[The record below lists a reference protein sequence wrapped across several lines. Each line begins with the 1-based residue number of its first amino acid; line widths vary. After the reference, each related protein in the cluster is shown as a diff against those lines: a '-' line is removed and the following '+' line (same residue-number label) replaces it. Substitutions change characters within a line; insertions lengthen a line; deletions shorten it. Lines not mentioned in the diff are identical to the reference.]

1 VLRILAG
8 IAPKDAP
15 VRVKGRTCVRLGL
28 KPRISF
34 AHRLQRS
41 FVDGGA
47 KYQLNLFAFAS
58 LLLLLVPI
66 SIGVRDATS
75 VNQQGPSIDTAPR
88 RQNLLPSPLGTID
101 RAVFT
106 LRRPIGT
113 LMPNFAEDWL
123 VRIGKLADASLP
135 GKPSEQNLL
144 ETVLTQEIAFLI
156 ANRFAEF
163 NHEITRSYAE
173 LNKTPMLQI
182 SSGPAIIQNGFP
194 SLAPMGYVRFCL
206 RYVEDC
212 KIHGNDFRRR
222 TIALTGER
230 WAELNRVNLQV
241 NRDIIAQPDLGMAT
255 QDWSVHPKMGA
266 CYDYAVTKRHD
277 LLARG
282 WPSSALL
289 LSEVVTASGE
299 HHLVLVVRTT
309 QGNVVLDNL
318 NWNIRTVETVRYQW
332 VRIQSVSNPKF
343 WLAAVAQ
350 GWPSPRDPIGT
361 VRTYKRPL

>member
-1 VLRILAG
+1 VLRVLAG
-8 IAPKDAP
+8 IARKDGAA
-15 VRVKGRTCVRLGL
+15 RVKGRTCVRLDSR
-28 KPRISF
+28 PRISF
-34 AHRLQRS
+34 RHLLQGS
-41 FVDGGA
+41 FADSGA

-66 SIGVRDATS
+66 SIGVRGNGS
-75 VNQQGPSIDTAPR
+75 VKSEGSSIDAAPWR
-88 RQNLLPSPLGTID
+88 PSLLPSPLGTID
-101 RAVFT
+101 RAVFI
-106 LRRPIGT
+106 LPRPIGT

-123 VRIGKLADASLP
+123 ARLGASLP
-135 GKPSEQNLL
+135 NKPSEQNLA
-144 ETVLTQEIAFLI
+144 EPDLTQEIALLI

-163 NHEITRSYAE
+163 NHEIIRSYPE
-173 LNKTPMLQI
+173 LNKTPKLRI
-182 SSGPAIIQNGFP
+182 PSGPAIIQNGFP

-206 RYVEDC
+206 RYIDDC

-222 TIALTGER
+222 TITLTGER
-230 WAELNRVNLQV
+230 WTELVRVNLQV
-241 NRDIIAQPDLGMAT
+241 NRDIIAQSDLGMAT
-255 QDWSVHPKMGA
+255 KDWSVYPKLGA
-266 CYDYAVTKRHD
+266 CYDYAITKRHE

-318 NWNIRTVETVRYQW
+318 NQNIRTVETTRYRW
-332 VRIQSVSNPKF
+332 VRIQSGSNPKF
-343 WLAAVAQ
+343 WLAAAPE

-361 VRTYKRPL
+361 VRKYKQWL